1 LGVTAVG
8 LARQYATPVARFVV
22 QHSTESKRTGGKR
35 RRPSSAAASH
45 EGTKKTQAGTDG
57 GGGSE
62 DGEADA
68 SNKPKG
74 KKQKKEPAAK
84 KQKKEPA
91 AEKLRE
97 KELEAEVRQLA
108 KLGEKAK
115 VDVFS
120 LRRMLRARGVLAG
133 DIPTRKLALLELA
146 VDWLSAGN

>member
-45 EGTKKTQAGTDG
+45 EGTKKTQAGPDG

-68 SNKPKG
+68 SNKPK
-74 KKQKKEPAAK
+74 AK

-91 AEKLRE
+91 AEKLHE

-120 LRRMLRARGVLAG
+120 LRQMLRARGVLAG